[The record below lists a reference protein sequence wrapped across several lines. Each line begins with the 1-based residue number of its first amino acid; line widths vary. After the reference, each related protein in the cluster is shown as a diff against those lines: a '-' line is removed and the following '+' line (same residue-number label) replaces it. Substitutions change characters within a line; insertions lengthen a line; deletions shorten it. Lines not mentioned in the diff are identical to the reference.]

1 MTARRCAVSFIDENG
16 IEHCAEVL
24 AESVY
29 EAAALALKSFNAD
42 PFIHEKP
49 HERTALKVS
58 VIAPS
63 AEHALRVEQLRRWV
77 EKASRSSS
85 EKLQRKPYSVAA
97 RDAYLKGS
105 MTYA

>member
-24 AESVY
+24 VESVY

-77 EKASRSSS
+77 RKHRARSLRS
-85 EKLQRKPYSVAA
+85 YNATA
-97 RDAYLKGS
+97 FGS
-105 MTYA
+105 LLGMPI